1 MHIERHQVGEAAI
14 AAARED
20 FVNRIGSMV
29 RSMSRADRMATYEWQ
44 TISEELLDYLGALSV
59 ERPRLDTPEA
69 QAVLKDAAEAAA
81 GAVSYAAYYAYDSFH
96 VFLDYVNFGM
106 SYDRDGDPAD
116 RESISLHEWLDA
128 FCLAVIGGDTGRHGE
143 AFHFARQEDQAQ
155 YPGRPAT
162 ELVGGFMA
170 YVCGDLNDDDQDF
183 PPSQEQKL
191 AAIDAGLARIAARAL
206 ETGDPLLDQ
215 PDTTGLRVLRA
226 LTAGDREAYGTELV
240 RLLRRH
246 AEQPGAWVRSQ
257 PRTLLPLVPIALAAL
272 GHRDHGWWP
281 PADSDY
287 LPYALLT
294 GFAKPGPRAGAF
306 GRDRRPDA
314 VAELA
319 GGRTVEFERPLA
331 PQPLTPE
338 GEAGFEEST
347 RKAFTPQ
354 DGPELSSWRLAS
366 ALRYQE
372 ILFKTRAT
380 HGPDVTDT
388 QLRGLHLASA
398 LGAAL
403 FRTTLAEPGT
413 EAAVTIE
420 GRTLAYPSYSGHRAG
435 LTEWLTAT
443 HLALITGVREDLAP
457 LVLAGPSRLGEGAPA
472 YSAYCRAL
480 HAYLR
485 GEGVEEAVEQAV
497 AARQNTAAGAFLPPP
512 VVLLSQL
519 VEGDEESFNLALL
532 DALEAHRD
540 HCAVADRAEDCD
552 AALDLGALALAC
564 HARRRGWDIRVAS
577 PYLPPRLLQA
587 AAPL

>member
-1 MHIERHQVGEAAI
+1 MRIERHQVGGAAI
-14 AAARED
+14 SAARED

-59 ERPRLDTPEA
+59 ETPRLDTPEA
-69 QAVLKDAAEAAA
+69 EAVLKDAAEAAA
-81 GAVSYAAYYAYDSFH
+81 GAVSFAAYYAYDSFH

-116 RESISLHEWLDA
+116 RESVSPYEWLDA
-128 FCLAVIGGDTGRHGE
+128 FCLAVIGGDTARHGE

-155 YPGRPAT
+155 YAGRPGV

-183 PPSQEQKL
+183 PPSQEAKL
-191 AAIDAGLARIAARAL
+191 AAIDAGLARIAALAL
-206 ETGDPLLDQ
+206 ETGDALPDQ
-215 PDTTGLRVLRA
+215 PDTTALRVLRA

-240 RLLRRH
+240 RLLRHH
-246 AEQPGAWVRSQ
+246 AERPGTWMRSQ

-281 PADSDY
+281 PVDTDY

-294 GFAKPGPRAGAF
+294 GFAKPGPRVGAF

-319 GGRTVEFERPLA
+319 GGRTVEFERPLV
-331 PQPLTPE
+331 PQPLGPDA
-338 GEAGFEEST
+338 EADFERYT
-347 RKAFTPQ
+347 REAFTPE
-354 DGPELSSWRLAS
+354 DGKELSAGRLSS
-366 ALRYQE
+366 ALGYQDM
-372 ILFKTRAT
+372 LFKTRAS
-380 HGPDVTDT
+380 HGPDATDT
-388 QLRGLHLASA
+388 QLQGLHLASA

-413 EAAVTIE
+413 GAVVTLG
-420 GRTLAYPSYSGHRAG
+420 GRTLAYPAYRGDRAG
-435 LTEWLTAT
+435 LTQWLTAT
-443 HLALITGVREDLAP
+443 HFALITGVREDLAP
-457 LVLAGPSRLGEGAPA
+457 LVLAGPSRLSEGAPA
-472 YSAYCRAL
+472 YTAYCRAL

-485 GEGVEEAVEQAV
+485 GEGAEEAVERAV
-497 AARQNTAAGAFLPPP
+497 RAWEGTAAGGFLPPP
-512 VVLLSQL
+512 AVLLSQL

-540 HCAVADRAEDCD
+540 HYLVADRAEDCD
-552 AALDLGALALAC
+552 AALDPGVLALAC
-564 HARRRGWDIRVAS
+564 HARRRGWNIRVAS

-587 AAPL
+587 AEPL

>member
-1 MHIERHQVGEAAI
+1 MRIERHQVGGAAV

-59 ERPRLDTPEA
+59 ETPRLDTPEA

-81 GAVSYAAYYAYDSFH
+81 GAVAFAAYYAYDSFH

-106 SYDRDGDPAD
+106 SYDRDGDTAD
-116 RESISLHEWLDA
+116 RESVSLHDWLDA
-128 FCLAVIGGDTGRHGE
+128 FCLAVIGGGTGRHGE
-143 AFHFARQEDQAQ
+143 AFHFARQESQAQ
-155 YPGRPAT
+155 DAGRPAA

-170 YVCGDLNDDDQDF
+170 YVCGDLNDDDQNF
-183 PPSQEQKL
+183 PPSQEEKL
-191 AAIDAGLARIAARAL
+191 AAIDAGLARIDALAR
-206 ETGDPLLDQ
+206 ETGEAL
-215 PDTTGLRVLRA
+215 PDHPDSTALRALRA

-240 RLLRRH
+240 RLLHHH
-246 AEQPGAWVRSQ
+246 ADRSGPGTRSQ

-281 PADSDY
+281 PVDTDY

-294 GFAKPGPRAGAF
+294 GFAKPGPRVGAF

-319 GGRTVEFERPLA
+319 GGRTVELERPLA
-331 PQPLTPE
+331 PQPLTAQ
-338 GEAGFEEST
+338 GEAGFEEGT

-354 DGPELSSWRLAS
+354 DGPELSPWRLAS
-366 ALRYQE
+366 ALQYQE

-413 EAAVTIE
+413 GTVVAIE
-420 GRTLAYPSYSGHRAG
+420 GRTLAYPAYSGHRAG
-435 LTEWLTAT
+435 PGQWLTAT
-443 HLALITGVREDLAP
+443 HFALITGVREDLAP
-457 LVLAGPSRLGEGAPA
+457 LVLAGPPRLHEGAPA
-472 YSAYCRAL
+472 YAAYCRAL
-480 HAYLR
+480 HTYLR
-485 GEGVEEAVEQAV
+485 GEDAEEAVEQAV
-497 AARQNTAAGAFLPPP
+497 RAREDTAVGGFLPPAA
-512 VVLLSQL
+512 VLLSQL

-540 HCAVADRAEDCD
+540 HYAVADRADDCD

-564 HARRRGWDIRVAS
+564 HARRRGWNVRVAS

>member
-1 MHIERHQVGEAAI
+1 MRIERHQVGEAAV

-29 RSMSRADRMATYEWQ
+29 RSMSRGGRMATYEWQ

-59 ERPRLDTPEA
+59 ERPGLDTPEA
-69 QAVLKDAAEAAA
+69 RAVLKDAAEAAA
-81 GAVSYAAYYAYDSFH
+81 GAVSFAAYYAYDSFH

-116 RESISLHEWLDA
+116 RESVTLHEWLDA
-128 FCLAVIGGDTGRHGE
+128 FCLAVIDGDTARHGE
-143 AFHFARQEDQAQ
+143 AFHFARQKDQAEHA
-155 YPGRPAT
+155 GRPAA

-183 PPSQEQKL
+183 PPSQGQKL
-191 AAIDAGLARIAARAL
+191 AAVDAGLARIAALAR
-206 ETGDPLLDQ
+206 ETGQALADH
-215 PDTTGLRVLRA
+215 PDSTALRALRA
-226 LTAGDREAYGTELV
+226 LTAGDRGAYDAELV
-240 RLLRRH
+240 RLLRHH
-246 AEQPGAWVRSQ
+246 ADQTGSWARNQ
-257 PRTLLPLVPIALAAL
+257 PRTLLPLVPIAVAAL

-281 PADSDY
+281 PTDTDY

-294 GFAKPGPRAGAF
+294 GFAKPGPRVGAF

-331 PQPLTPE
+331 PQLLTPE
-338 GEAGFEEST
+338 GEAGFEEGT
-347 RKAFTPQ
+347 RRAFTPQ
-354 DGPELSSWRLAS
+354 DGPGLSSWRLAS
-366 ALRYQE
+366 SLQYQE
-372 ILFKTRAT
+372 VLFKTRAT

-403 FRTTLAEPGT
+403 FRTTLVEEGT
-413 EAAVTIE
+413 ETEVAIE
-420 GRTLAYPSYSGHRAG
+420 GRTLLYPAYSGHRAG
-435 LTEWLTAT
+435 LAQWLTAT

-457 LVLAGPSRLGEGAPA
+457 LVLAGPARLQEGAPV

-485 GEGVEEAVEQAV
+485 GEAAEEAAEEAVRAGEES
-497 AARQNTAAGAFLPPP
+497 AAGGFLPPP

-540 HCAVADRAEDCD
+540 HYSVADRAEDCD

-564 HARRRGWDIRVAS
+564 HARRRGWNVRVAS
-577 PYLPPRLLQA
+577 PYLPARLLRE